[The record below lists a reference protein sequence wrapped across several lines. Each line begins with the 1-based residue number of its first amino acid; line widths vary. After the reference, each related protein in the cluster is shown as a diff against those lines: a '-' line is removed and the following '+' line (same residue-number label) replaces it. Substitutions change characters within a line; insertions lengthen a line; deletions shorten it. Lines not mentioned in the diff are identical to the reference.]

1 MPLHAADAPKTPRK
15 HHVATQC
22 VETVGRQ
29 VVDGGQELMGDVC
42 LLVLCVS
49 EEESE
54 VDFVGNELHP
64 DFADCDIGGVVG
76 GADGSAV
83 VAHLHQF
90 FFGDAFEEVDGE
102 FLVEQHQV
110 VPQEPVER
118 RGAEGNAPEALENWV
133 ALAHW
138 HYLYAAR
145 PRRHHHSRV
154 PPSQIQ
160 RSHATQTQLYLL
172 HFQLAKQHLRHAL
185 QNAPVREDL
194 LQNDDG
200 LARAGAV
207 DVREEDVVEQF
218 FEGVLKLVELRGIGG
233 WHFEGAAGFECF
245 AGHFVAHQA
254 NSDVFAAELDDDVF
268 AFGVL
273 DHINQ

>member
-1 MPLHAADAPKTPRK
+1 MPLHPADPPKPPRK
-15 HHVATQC
+15 HHVATKR
-22 VETVGRQ
+22 VEAVRGQ
-29 VVDGGQELMGDVC
+29 AVDGGQELMSDVC
-42 LLVLCVS
+42 FFVLCVS
-49 EEESE
+49 EEEGE
-54 VDFVGNELHP
+54 VDFVGDELHP
-64 DFADCDIGGVVG
+64 DLADCDVDGIVG
-76 GADGSAV
+76 GGDGCAA

-102 FLVEQHQV
+102 FLVEQHEV
-110 VPQEPVER
+110 VPQELVER
-118 RGAEGNAPEALENWV
+118 RGAEGNAPEALENRV
-133 ALAHW
+133 ALAHR
-138 HYLYAAR
+138 HYLDAAR

-160 RSHATQTQLYLL
+160 RSHAAQTQLYLL

-194 LQNDDG
+194 LQDDDG

-207 DVREEDVVEQF
+207 DVGEEDVVEQF
-218 FEGVLKLVELRGIGG
+218 LEGVVKFVELRGIGG
-233 WHFEGAAGFECF
+233 WHFEDGAGFDGF
-245 AGHFVAHQA
+245 AGQFVADQA